1 MSASIVYD
9 ATVLCHCIW
18 YFASPTVLLEILH
31 LLSTRSKRVCL
42 AEWSLSTSRPSSVPH
57 VLAALTSA
65 TLYCHQPDSRR
76 NIRTI
81 LSPQR
86 IIKKAVEAG
95 FALKVQVLRSVSENV
110 ADGIWEVRAVTHN
123 SFAQQVEDSVD
134 DAGERAVLHALQDA
148 TRASWVALGD
158 AVSISSMDVWCAV
171 LQAAVI

>member
-1 MSASIVYD
+1 M
-9 ATVLCHCIW
+9 
-18 YFASPTVLLEILH
+18 
-31 LLSTRSKRVCL
+31 
-42 AEWSLSTSRPSSVPH
+42 
-57 VLAALTSA
+57 
-65 TLYCHQPDSRR
+65 
-76 NIRTI
+76 
-81 LSPQR
+81 
-86 IIKKAVEAG
+86 
-95 FALKVQVLRSVSENV
+95 QVLRSVSENV